1 MVRLGTIDIEILNL
15 AINQNGT
22 FNEHNLESSE
32 LKRLGVGRI
41 LDELASLK
49 DRELILLN
57 KDGSFS
63 ITGLGRESL
72 KEDQNSQ
79 K

>member
-1 MVRLGTIDIEILNL
+1 MVKLGTIDVEILNL

-22 FNEHNLESSE
+22 FDEHNLENSE

-41 LDELASLK
+41 LDALALLK
-49 DRELILLN
+49 ERELIVMN
-57 KDGSFS
+57 NDGSFS

-72 KEDQNSQ
+72 KENQDT
-79 K
+79 

>member
-1 MVRLGTIDIEILNL
+1 MVKLGTIDVKILNL

-22 FNEHNLESSE
+22 FDEHNLENSD
-32 LKRLGVGRI
+32 LKRLGVGRV
-41 LDELASLK
+41 LDALASLK
-49 DRELILLN
+49 DRELIVLN

-72 KEDQNSQ
+72 KENQDT
-79 K
+79 